1 MELKVIG
8 SSSKGNG
15 YILKTSNKALF
26 VECGVS
32 SFEMLRE
39 IHFNTFN
46 VSVALI
52 SHEHSDHSK
61 DVHSLIE
68 NGIKVCCSLGTAKAL
83 QIEKNVIIAQ
93 DCKPITFDCFT
104 VTPFKV
110 EHDASEPMGFI
121 IENSESGKILF
132 VTDTKTI
139 PDFAMKQVYNNILIE
154 CNYSLDKLKENVLNG
169 VVNQHLA
176 KRISQSHLS
185 LETCIDTFL
194 KMDLSKLINVVV
206 IHSSDT
212 NSERSFFIDC
222 IKRVVKPYTNIVLAK
237 KNLSLKL
244 NKQPF

>member
-26 VECGVS
+26 VECGVT

-104 VTPFKV
+104 VTPFKI
-110 EHDASEPMGFI
+110 EH
-121 IENSESGKILF
+121 ESGKILF

-139 PDFAMKQVYNNILIE
+139 PDFAMKQVYSNILVE
-154 CNYSLDKLKENVLNG
+154 CNYSFDKLKENVLNG

-176 KRISQSHLS
+176 KRIIQSHLS

-194 KMDLSKLINVVV
+194 KMDLSKLINVVL